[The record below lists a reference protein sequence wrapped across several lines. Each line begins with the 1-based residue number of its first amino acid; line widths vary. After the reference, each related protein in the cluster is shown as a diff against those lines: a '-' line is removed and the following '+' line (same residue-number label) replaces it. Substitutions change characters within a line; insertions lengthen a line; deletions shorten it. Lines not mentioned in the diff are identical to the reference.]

1 MVYKRKYNVY
11 CIHVGLTLISRC
23 VILKISRRD
32 GNQIDVVKTS
42 TWIIRKIIHLQFCKI
57 FFLQPNF
64 CNFTF
69 VYEFFDRFRAK
80 TSGWIFLSYFWSKF
94 PFWPEKNQFSR
105 EIEIFSVIYDSF
117 LVKKESFWSQIR
129 IFGYIWF
136 TFGLVL
142 KFLVTIESFL
152 VLKETFLT

>member
-1 MVYKRKYNVY
+1 MY

-80 TSGWIFLSYFWSKF
+80 TSGWIFFESVL
-94 PFWPEKNQFSR
+94 
-105 EIEIFSVIYDSF
+105 IEIFILVWKKHFWPKIKFCSVIYDSF
-117 LVKKESFWSQIR
+117 LVKKESFLIENINFVGISEHFRCENNIFLKQIR
-129 IFGYIWF
+129 
-136 TFGLVL
+136 L
-142 KFLVTIESFL
+142 
-152 VLKETFLT
+152 